1 MFCPKTESKAKK
13 NPVFWKSGHANSIA
27 DFIILKAPISTCLI
41 MLLIYSLW
49 RCVDI
54 VATFYH
60 SLIFD
65 DVYEMLGAISGVIGG
80 HGIK

>member
-1 MFCPKTESKAKK
+1 M
-13 NPVFWKSGHANSIA
+13 I
-27 DFIILKAPISTCLI
+27 
-41 MLLIYSLW
+41 LIYSLW
-49 RCVDI
+49 RCMDI
-54 VATFYH
+54 VAAFYH